1 LVQPLL
7 IDVDTIA
14 AVATAAGRGG
24 IGVVRVS
31 GPKLNL
37 FIHQLLGLDL
47 TPREARLCSVYDET
61 GQLIDQ
67 GLALF
72 FPAPHSYT
80 GEDVLEFQGHG
91 GPVVVNA
98 VLRRCLQLGARLAR
112 PGEFTQRAFLNDKLD
127 LAQAESVADLI
138 DASSIEAARCAA
150 RSLRGEFSQKI
161 HDLVASL
168 TSLRAQIETLLDFSD
183 EALEFMQSERIS
195 DKLAQ
200 LVEQLHAVD
209 RAAQRGSLLREGIH
223 LVLIGQPNVGKSSL
237 LNRLAGDERAIVTEI
252 AGTTRD
258 LIRETVLLQGVPVHV
273 IDTAGL
279 RDTDDIVERAGIERT
294 WQAIAQANIALLMVD
309 AQNGITEEEE
319 SILSRLPDTL
329 TTLVVH
335 NKIDLLGT
343 PATSA
348 TNHHSISAKSGAGLT
363 ELTEHILAL
372 AGWSTQSNGIFM
384 ARERHLQALH
394 QAIAHITAAQQQEEV
409 LELMA
414 EELRCAQQVLGDI
427 TGPVDADSLLGVI
440 FSEFCIGK

>member
-1 LVQPLL
+1 MDPSP

-24 IGVVRVS
+24 IGIVRVS
-31 GPKLNL
+31 GHNLDL
-37 FIHQLLGLDL
+37 FIQQLLRVDL
-47 TPREARLCSVYDET
+47 KPRQAYLCSVYDEDN
-61 GQLIDQ
+61 QLIDQ

-72 FPAPHSYT
+72 FAAPHSYT
-80 GEDVLEFQGHG
+80 GQDVLEFQGHG

-98 VLRRCLQLGARLAR
+98 VLRRCLRLGARLAQ

-150 RSLRGEFSQKI
+150 RSLSGEFSQKI
-161 HDLVASL
+161 HDLVATL

-183 EALEFMQSERIS
+183 EALEFMQSERIA
-195 DKLAQ
+195 DKLSLLVGQ
-200 LVEQLHAVD
+200 LQAID

-237 LNRLAGDERAIVTEI
+237 LNRLAGEERAIVTDI

-279 RDTDDIVERAGIERT
+279 HETQDIVERAGIERT
-294 WQAIAQANIALLMVD
+294 WQAIEQANIALLMVD
-309 AQNGITEEEE
+309 AQNGITEKEEV
-319 SILSRLPDTL
+319 ILSRLPGRL

-335 NKIDLLGT
+335 NKIDLLGAMVK
-343 PATSA
+343 PE
-348 TNHHSISAKSGAGLT
+348 TNHHYISARSGAGLK
-363 ELTEHILAL
+363 ELSEHILSV
-372 AGWSTQSNGIFM
+372 AGWNNQSNGIFM
-384 ARERHLQALH
+384 ARERHLQALR
-394 QAIAHITAAQQQEEV
+394 QAIIHITAAQQQKQA

>member
-1 LVQPLL
+1 MDQPL
-7 IDVDTIA
+7 IDADTIA

-24 IGVVRVS
+24 IGIVRVS
-31 GPKLNL
+31 GRNL
-37 FIHQLLGLDL
+37 SLFTQQLLGVDL
-47 TPREARLCSVYDET
+47 KPRQAQLCSVYDEDS
-61 GQLIDQ
+61 QLIDQ

-72 FPAPHSYT
+72 FAAPHSYT
-80 GEDVLEFQGHG
+80 GQDVLEFQGHG

-98 VLRRCLQLGARLAR
+98 VLRRCLQLGARLAQ

-150 RSLRGEFSQKI
+150 RSLRGDFSQKI
-161 HDLVASL
+161 HDLVAML

-183 EALEFMQSERIS
+183 EALEFMQSERIAG
-195 DKLAQ
+195 KLTQ
-200 LVEQLHAVD
+200 LVAQLHAID

-237 LNRLAGDERAIVTEI
+237 LNRLAGEERAIVTDI

-258 LIRETVLLQGVPVHV
+258 LIRETVLLRGVPVHV

-279 RDTDDIVERAGIERT
+279 QETLDIVERAGIERT
-294 WQAIAQANIALLMVD
+294 WQAITQANLALLMVD
-309 AQNGITEEEE
+309 AQNGVTEKEEA
-319 SILSRLPDTL
+319 IISRLPVGL

-335 NKIDLLGT
+335 NKIDLLDMPVKT
-343 PATSA
+343 E
-348 TNHHSISAKSGAGLT
+348 TNHHYISTKSGAGLT
-363 ELTEHILAL
+363 ALSEHILSV
-372 AGWSTQSNGIFM
+372 AGWHNQSNGVFM
-384 ARERHLQALH
+384 ARERHLQALR
-394 QAIAHITAAQQQEEV
+394 QAIVHITAAQQQEQA